1 MQSAVSYASE
11 VCPTALRGYLT
22 TYVNLCW
29 VIGQFIGESRSSIL
43 LKLPADTTIA
53 AGVLLGV
60 QDRTDQWA
68 YKIPFAIQWIWPVP
82 LFILATF
89 APGTDHVSLFSCGM
103 ILIESES
110 PWWLVRAGK
119 LKEAEISLRRL
130 SRKNDTAD
138 PAKTVAMMV
147 RTNQHELENQ
157 PGVSYFDCFKGSDLR
172 RTEIAVVGWAVQ
184 VLSGSSFGNQGTYF
198 FQQGGSSSHSG
209 VLTRSSHRLAGLNTA
224 DSFKFNLGMYALG
237 FCGTCGSWIT
247 MTVCGDRSKS
257 ARADTAVLWTKK
269 SILERVDCT
278 LYFVSTYS

>member
-1 MQSAVSYASE
+1 MSYASE

-29 VIGQFIGESRSSIL
+29 VIGQF
-43 LKLPADTTIA
+43 IA

-89 APGTDHVSLFSCGM
+89 APGQCTPQTRKVRLTRV
-103 ILIESES
+103 ES

-119 LKEAEISLRRL
+119 LDKAEHALRRL
-130 SRKNDTAD
+130 SRKGDTAD

-157 PGVSYFDCFKGSDLR
+157 PGVSFFDCFKGSDLR

-198 FQQGGSSSHSG
+198 FQQGENS
-209 VLTRSSHRLAGLNTA
+209 
-224 DSFKFNLGMYALG
+224 
-237 FCGTCGSWIT
+237 
-247 MTVCGDRSKS
+247 
-257 ARADTAVLWTKK
+257 
-269 SILERVDCT
+269 SILT
-278 LYFVSTYS
+278 LRYGADMSQLA